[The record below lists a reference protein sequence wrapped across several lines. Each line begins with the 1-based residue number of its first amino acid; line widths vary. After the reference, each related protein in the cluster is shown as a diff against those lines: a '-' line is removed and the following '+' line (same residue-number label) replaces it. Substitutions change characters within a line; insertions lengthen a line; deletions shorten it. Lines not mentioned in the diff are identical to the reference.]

1 MIIMKQTQKPMSLF
15 PASHF
20 GVFTVGWMTRH
31 PRVNPV
37 ACASVTRHK

>member
-1 MIIMKQTQKPMSLF
+1 
-15 PASHF
+15 
-20 GVFTVGWMTRH
+20 MTRH